1 MTDPTL
7 PSRARARELADCEA
21 DLAAYKPD
29 NLPLNVTEWTED
41 FNASKDAAAEARD
54 RAAILAAYAS
64 GVLVPAGEVAA
75 MRERA
80 RETAFCSNCP
90 LWVPARDPEWLQVE
104 YGNYN
109 VRAPDFDPDTSPTGE
124 CHAAPPIGGKPN
136 YTKLRNWCA
145 LHPVRAARIRAL
157 PLTKEPPHD

>member
-64 GVLVPAGEVAA
+64 GVLVPAGKVAA

-80 RETAFCSNCP
+80 AAICDDEVGVKPSPYYETS
-90 LWVPARDPEWLQVE
+90 
-104 YGNYN
+104 
-109 VRAPDFDPDTSPTGE
+109 RAQE
-124 CHAAPPIGGKPN
+124 ALEAA
-136 YTKLRNWCA
+136 
-145 LHPVRAARIRAL
+145 AARIRAL
-157 PLTKEPPHD
+157 PLEVPHD

>member
-7 PSRARARELADCEA
+7 PSRSRARELADA
-21 DLAAYKPD
+21 VSRNAAQCRENTANQPD
-29 NLPLNVTEWTED
+29 DWPLGR
-41 FNASKDAAAEARD
+41 ARMANYIGQQD
-54 RAAILAAYAS
+54 DTAAILAAYADDK
-64 GVLVPAGEVAA
+64 LVTAGEVAA

-136 YTKLRNWCA
+136 YTKRRNWCA

-157 PLTKEPPHD
+157 PLTEEFKP